1 MGGACGM
8 YGREQRCNR
17 VLVGRPEGKRPLR
30 RPRFRWED
38 RTKMDLKEVGWGG
51 IDWIVLAED
60 RDRWWALVNV
70 ISTFGFHKAW

>member
-1 MGGACGM
+1 MGESIDA
-8 YGREQRCNR
+8 YR

-38 RTKMDLKEVGWGG
+38 HTKMDLKEVGWGS

-60 RDRWWALVNV
+60 RDRWWALENV
-70 ISTFGFHKAW
+70 ISIFGFHKAW